1 MTFRSKKLPV
11 VLQSAG
17 ASEKGKEDR
26 VITKTKV
33 WERLSLF
40 DVLLLFFFN
49 NNGFKPISST
59 IICV

>member
-26 VITKTKV
+26 VISKTKV
-33 WERLSLF
+33 WERLCLM
-40 DVLLLFFFN
+40 FFF
-49 NNGFKPISST
+49 FFLIL
-59 IICV
+59 IIN

>member
-33 WERLSLF
+33 WERLCLM
-40 DVLLLFFFN
+40 FFF
-49 NNGFKPISST
+49 FFFL
-59 IICV
+59 IIMVLNL

>member
-26 VITKTKV
+26 VISKTKV
-33 WERLSLF
+33 WERLCLM
-40 DVLLLFFFN
+40 FFFFFLN
-49 NNGFKPISST
+49 INY
-59 IICV
+59 